1 MFNACSNFYVSLTPV
16 NQVTISSKTV
26 SHTQIISK
34 LNYLT
39 AELNSNQLF
48 PLHIL
53 LRQDKLLLLLNSKS

>member
-16 NQVTISSKTV
+16 NQVTISFKTV

-34 LNYLT
+34 WNYLT
-39 AELNSNQLF
+39 ADLNSKF

-53 LRQDKLLLLLNSKS
+53 LRQGKLLQLLNLKS